1 MEREKVNKEE
11 MESLA
16 LTLEMNSQGLMM
28 NNEMVVEHGRQAVA
42 LRDERAAEMQVAINE
57 LSESLM
63 KKDEI
68 IEQRN
73 TRIKELVDRIQKISN
88 DASHRMTLQSSDFEN
103 AEFEMKQIM
112 EINEVEI
119 ADRDYKVERA
129 ESEIERRRETAHEE
143 KQLWIDREMSLQ
155 NALDELKDKNI
166 NLIGINNNLR
176 SRIADQIRARARD
189 DGNSP
194 NRKVIEDLQAEL
206 RRANSDLM
214 TLQESV
220 DSNPRLGEALINVEQ
235 DEVERWKKMYSIT

>member
-1 MEREKVNKEE
+1 
-11 MESLA
+11 
-16 LTLEMNSQGLMM
+16 
-28 NNEMVVEHGRQAVA
+28 
-42 LRDERAAEMQVAINE
+42 
-57 LSESLM
+57 M

-73 TRIKELVDRIQKISN
+73 TRIKELVDRIQKNSN
-88 DASHRMTLQSSDFEN
+88 DASHRMTLQSSDFLN

-112 EINEVEI
+112 EINEIEI

-143 KQLWIDREMSLQ
+143 KQLWFDREMSLQ

-235 DEVERWKKMYSIT
+235 DEVERWKKCIV

>member
-1 MEREKVNKEE
+1 MNKEE

-16 LTLEMNSQGLMM
+16 LTLEMNSQGLTM

-73 TRIKELVDRIQKISN
+73 TRVKELVDRIQKNSN
-88 DASHRMTLQSSDFEN
+88 DGSHRMTLQSSDFEN
-103 AEFEMKQIM
+103 MEFEMKQIM

-119 ADRDYKVERA
+119 ADRDYKLERA

-155 NALDELKDKNI
+155 KALDELKDENI
-166 NLIGINNNLR
+166 KLIGINNHLR
-176 SRIADQIRARARD
+176 SRIADQIRAR
-189 DGNSP
+189 
-194 NRKVIEDLQAEL
+194 
-206 RRANSDLM
+206 
-214 TLQESV
+214 
-220 DSNPRLGEALINVEQ
+220 DST
-235 DEVERWKKMYSIT
+235 ER

>member
-1 MEREKVNKEE
+1 
-11 MESLA
+11 
-16 LTLEMNSQGLMM
+16 
-28 NNEMVVEHGRQAVA
+28 
-42 LRDERAAEMQVAINE
+42 
-57 LSESLM
+57 M

-73 TRIKELVDRIQKISN
+73 TRIKELVDRIQKNSN
-88 DASHRMTLQSSDFEN
+88 DASHRMTLQSSDFLN

-143 KQLWIDREMSLQ
+143 KQLWFDREMSLQ

-166 NLIGINNNLR
+166 NLIGINNTLR
-176 SRIADQIRARARD
+176 SRLADQIRARARD

-235 DEVERWKKMYSIT
+235 DEVERWKKCIV